1 MPFNNTPRIA
11 IIGAGLSGL
20 ILANALKHRA
30 EVTVF
35 EKARGVGGR
44 MATRYALPYYFD
56 HGTQYFTARDPQFKA
71 FLAPLITQGVVAP
84 WETKEVQFSQGKLA
98 YDRPWFEPHYV
109 AAPHMNGLCKALTQD
124 IQVRTQ
130 VEIVPLTDRCH
141 DGWELYDTLGQSQG
155 VFAMV
160 LVTAPAAQTIHLLG
174 CIVPELS
181 TLPTPQMQGCY
192 TLMVGMAEPWPHAW
206 GVARSDGNV
215 WDIVSVNSS
224 KPMRDKTNTCLVAQT
239 TAAWAEA
246 HIDDDMAK
254 AEAFLLQSLE
264 EHFSLDM
271 CPRDYLSTHRWR
283 YARLVADT
291 AAEPCFDA
299 AQGIGYVG
307 DWCRH
312 SRIEDTWLAADGF
325 ARRVLETLE

>member
-1 MPFNNTPRIA
+1 MPFNKMPRIA

-20 ILANALKHRA
+20 ILAHALKQRA

-44 MATRYALPYYFD
+44 MATRYAAPYFFD

-71 FLAPLITQGVVAP
+71 FLAPLMMQGVVAP
-84 WETKEVQFSQGKLA
+84 WETKEVQFSQGKLV

-109 AAPHMNGLCKALTQD
+109 AAPHMNGLCKALAQD
-124 IQVRTQ
+124 IQVRAQ
-130 VEIVPLTDRCH
+130 VEMVTLTDRHH
-141 DGWELYDTLGQSQG
+141 DGWELNDTLGQSQG
-155 VFAMV
+155 FFDIV
-160 LVTAPAAQTIHLLG
+160 LVTAPAVQTIHMLQHVL
-174 CIVPELS
+174 PELS

-192 TLMVGMAEPWPHAW
+192 TVMVGMADPWPYAW
-206 GVARSDGNV
+206 GIARSDGDV
-215 WDIVSVNSS
+215 WDIVSVNST

-271 CPRDYLSTHRWR
+271 TTRHYLSTHRWR
-283 YARLVADT
+283 YARLVEDT
-291 AAEPCFDA
+291 AVPPCFDA
-299 AQGIGYVG
+299 SHGIGYVG
-307 DWCRH
+307 DWCCH
-312 SRIEDTWLAADGF
+312 SRIEDTWLAAHRF
-325 ARRVLETLE
+325 AAHVLEALE